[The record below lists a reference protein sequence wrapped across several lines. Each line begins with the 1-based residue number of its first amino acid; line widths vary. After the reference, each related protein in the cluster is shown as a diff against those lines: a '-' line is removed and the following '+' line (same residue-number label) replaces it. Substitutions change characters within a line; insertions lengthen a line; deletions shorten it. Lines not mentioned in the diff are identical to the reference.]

1 MTHSIDHLVAAAR
14 ASGIKL
20 WEENGSLRFRAPA
33 GAMTTELRDRIKAN
47 RKAII
52 DTLRAENAPVLRG
65 DPEHQYEPFS
75 LTDIQTAYL
84 LGRSSSFQGGGTACH
99 AYLEIDMGPID
110 AASLEN
116 AFDRLIERHGMLRTS
131 FHRSGYQQ
139 THPRH
144 EIRRRPITV
153 VDTAQLPRLRDRL
166 SHQILDADHPPLME
180 LAISRGERP
189 TDDRLHL
196 SIDFLVADWTSMT
209 LMIDQ
214 LVALHADPHADL
226 GPEGPSFRDYVVST
240 ELDEDSPRAAQDH
253 RFWADRLKN
262 IPRAPELPA
271 PTATGLDGP
280 VSFTRH
286 AHALDV
292 DATCRFMDLAR
303 SINVSPA
310 ALAMS
315 GYAKVLGE
323 WAQDPEFTLV
333 ATLLDRQALH
343 PHIDALVGDFTSTGL
358 VRVSRTDT
366 TDAERARTIS
376 QELADVLDHR
386 AYSGVAV
393 MRDLARLSGGT
404 QLTFPYV
411 FTAAIDTA
419 SGRRAG
425 QSLAWRITGGITQ
438 TPQVFIDC
446 QVSVLGGCL
455 CVNWDVR
462 DGTIEPS
469 VVDAMFRR
477 FTVWLTGE
485 AGETLSGSEAMH
497 GRALGMARAESP
509 SFVGGGGC
517 CLHGR
522 FFEVAGADPGRVA
535 VIDEQGEHGFGEVA
549 RRALAVAAVLR
560 GGGLRPGD
568 RVLVSCP
575 RGVGQVVAVL
585 GVLAAGGCYVP
596 VDVGHPR
603 ARRERIAGI
612 CGARV
617 VVDESWLARVPV
629 LEDPFGVEVS
639 LDSSL
644 DAYVVFT
651 SGTTGEPK
659 GVVMTHEGA
668 MNTIADVVAR
678 WAVTADDRALLV
690 SSLGFDLSV
699 FDLFGVLGRGGSLV
713 IPPAGRYADPVV
725 WADLV
730 ARYRV
735 SVWNS
740 APAQLS
746 MVLEAAPVGRLSSV
760 RLVLVSGDWV
770 PVDLGVRLWAHNPV
784 MRVVALGG
792 ATEAGIWS
800 NFHVLRAGDEV
811 GSSIPYGVAL
821 SGQCMD
827 VVDGSWRARPDLVA
841 GDIVISGGSLA
852 RCYESDPELTASK
865 FVVVEGVR
873 WYRTGDRGRWL
884 PSGEIEFLGRTDTQV
899 KVHGHRIELKEIE
912 HAISTHPEVMEVA
925 VVASEGRTRQM
936 YAAVVTRPGAR
947 LTVDELVGWQEQQI
961 PWPCTLL
968 SFFDELPLNR
978 NGKVDREAVLARLMA
993 EHPDGGPIAG
1003 SPLGPLEAAVAAY
1016 WYEYLSVPVRSAD
1029 DDFFLLG
1036 GDSLIAS
1043 RVIAAMR
1050 REGWTTSLAEVFTH
1064 PRLGDY
1070 AKTCVPPQGIRE
1082 DQASALAHDADHA
1095 YEPFGLTEV
1104 QRAYLVGRDPEL
1116 TLGGVDCIFYREYR
1130 VEEVDE
1136 QRLGRAI
1143 DTVVARH
1150 PMLRTVFEGTSQR
1163 VLAEV
1168 GPYRVVRSA
1177 GAEAERMRRELS
1189 GRAFEPDRWPLFDV
1203 RVLEFDGSPHICVT
1217 TDSIVMDAASVLIFQ
1232 REVDAAYAG
1241 HELEAPPEIDFR
1253 DYVVGYLEDEA
1264 LSGERRSAALT
1275 YWREHARELP
1285 PSPALPLARSPE
1297 ELGVPGI
1304 ERRTIQIDAGQWE
1317 LLRERCRREAVTPSV
1332 LVLASFC
1339 EAMRAFSGQSAVS
1352 VAVTVFDRP
1361 EVHPQIDRVLGD
1373 FTSLVVAAYRASG
1386 EQDWATRVKDVSHE
1400 LAHDLENFSVGMGAI
1415 GRLAQEAGATSAFP
1429 VVFTSALG
1437 IEQTF
1442 GGDRG
1447 LFRECTGG
1455 TSATPQVWLDHQISD
1470 DGQGGVRI
1478 NWDHVVG
1485 LFPEGL
1491 IESAMAHQKALLDF
1505 ASEQSWDTS
1514 PPAAITERERE
1525 TRRCFEEPAEAEPRL
1540 LHADLVALAR
1550 TVPDEPALVGP
1561 DGRILSRGALMDR
1574 ASRVCAVLSHE
1585 GVGAGEQVMIRLS
1598 DPVSRVAAIYGV
1610 LMAGGSYVP
1619 VGADHPRRRV
1629 DSIIAQTGLR
1639 TVIDDDWMLRLE
1651 GSAGPTATSWGPGPA
1666 RPEDPAYTIF
1676 TSGSTGE
1683 PKGVVLSHEAA
1694 AATIDAVHARW
1705 KPREGWRGLAVSAVD
1720 FDLSVFDLFGCLGSG
1735 GLLVLVGEQHRRD
1748 SQSWARLVR
1757 EHQVNYWNT
1766 VPTLL
1771 EMLLV
1776 SAGPGDLT
1784 SLRPVLVSG
1793 DRVPLDLDSRL
1804 IEASPRAMLVALG
1817 GATECAIWSNW
1828 FEPTGDES
1836 WRQQSPAW
1844 DSVPYGHPLPG
1855 QRFDVLTAEGEP
1867 CPDWVV
1873 GELTI
1878 SGCGVAEG
1886 YVGEDQGGF
1895 RVDSAGRRSYRTGD
1909 LGRFRPGGL
1918 LEILG
1923 RLDDQVKVRGHR
1935 IATGEVEAAAESLP
1949 GIERAVAGVI
1959 EGEDG
1964 AILAL
1969 ACVPTTAAL
1978 RGETGRVEVDP
1989 VHAEGSPSHF
1999 GLPARAIRV
2008 AAVLREVISR
2018 THRDDG
2024 TLRVLEFWEAW
2035 LAGQEIGRLL
2045 VEDIP
2050 VVELLADVLARRRP
2064 LADLGTERATD
2075 VMAQMNDQEESACA
2089 LEWMLR
2095 SARKIIDGSSAS
2107 YVGLWA
2113 STAVAHELAGR
2124 IGGIEADRDHLVP
2137 TGESEVWA
2145 GRGFDLVLA
2154 PFSMH
2159 TFARP
2164 ERAMRRA
2171 VRALRPGGHL
2181 VMTEIG
2187 RLAPEALL
2195 SAVLLEDGFGPD
2207 GSRASD
2213 PMRGHCHDLDEWAE
2227 LAVRFGLRP
2236 TAAISVEGS
2245 TVYGLVLQ
2253 RPGEDEELDGERLR
2267 AQLAERLAAPY
2278 VPRLCEIIDA
2288 VPMTRNGKVDRMTV
2302 MAALRVGG
2310 AGALG
2315 GGEAPGA
2322 GLESLV
2328 AECWQSLLGASGI
2341 SRTDSLFDHGGDS
2354 LSAARLVV
2362 ELERRTGVRLSL
2374 RRILESPTVQGIAES
2389 LAIAGADDNGEGFE
2403 EGEL

>member
-1 MTHSIDHLVAAAR
+1 M
-14 ASGIKL
+14 
-20 WEENGSLRFRAPA
+20 
-33 GAMTTELRDRIKAN
+33 
-47 RKAII
+47 
-52 DTLRAENAPVLRG
+52 
-65 DPEHQYEPFS
+65 
-75 LTDIQTAYL
+75 
-84 LGRSSSFQGGGTACH
+84 
-99 AYLEIDMGPID
+99 
-110 AASLEN
+110 
-116 AFDRLIERHGMLRTS
+116 
-131 FHRSGYQQ
+131 
-139 THPRH
+139 
-144 EIRRRPITV
+144 
-153 VDTAQLPRLRDRL
+153 
-166 SHQILDADHPPLME
+166 
-180 LAISRGERP
+180 
-189 TDDRLHL
+189 
-196 SIDFLVADWTSMT
+196 
-209 LMIDQ
+209 
-214 LVALHADPHADL
+214 
-226 GPEGPSFRDYVVST
+226 
-240 ELDEDSPRAAQDH
+240 
-253 RFWADRLKN
+253 
-262 IPRAPELPA
+262 
-271 PTATGLDGP
+271 
-280 VSFTRH
+280 
-286 AHALDV
+286 
-292 DATCRFMDLAR
+292 
-303 SINVSPA
+303 
-310 ALAMS
+310 
-315 GYAKVLGE
+315 
-323 WAQDPEFTLV
+323 
-333 ATLLDRQALH
+333 
-343 PHIDALVGDFTSTGL
+343 
-358 VRVSRTDT
+358 
-366 TDAERARTIS
+366 
-376 QELADVLDHR
+376 
-386 AYSGVAV
+386 
-393 MRDLARLSGGT
+393 
-404 QLTFPYV
+404 
-411 FTAAIDTA
+411 
-419 SGRRAG
+419 
-425 QSLAWRITGGITQ
+425 
-438 TPQVFIDC
+438 
-446 QVSVLGGCL
+446 
-455 CVNWDVR
+455 
-462 DGTIEPS
+462 
-469 VVDAMFRR
+469 
-477 FTVWLTGE
+477 
-485 AGETLSGSEAMH
+485 
-497 GRALGMARAESP
+497 
-509 SFVGGGGC
+509 
-517 CLHGR
+517 
-522 FFEVAGADPGRVA
+522 
-535 VIDEQGEHGFGEVA
+535 
-549 RRALAVAAVLR
+549 
-560 GGGLRPGD
+560 
-568 RVLVSCP
+568 
-575 RGVGQVVAVL
+575 
-585 GVLAAGGCYVP
+585 
-596 VDVGHPR
+596 
-603 ARRERIAGI
+603 
-612 CGARV
+612 
-617 VVDESWLARVPV
+617 
-629 LEDPFGVEVS
+629 
-639 LDSSL
+639 
-644 DAYVVFT
+644 
-651 SGTTGEPK
+651 
-659 GVVMTHEGA
+659 
-668 MNTIADVVAR
+668 
-678 WAVTADDRALLV
+678 
-690 SSLGFDLSV
+690 
-699 FDLFGVLGRGGSLV
+699 
-713 IPPAGRYADPVV
+713 
-725 WADLV
+725 
-730 ARYRV
+730 
-735 SVWNS
+735 
-740 APAQLS
+740 
-746 MVLEAAPVGRLSSV
+746 
-760 RLVLVSGDWV
+760 
-770 PVDLGVRLWAHNPV
+770 
-784 MRVVALGG
+784 
-792 ATEAGIWS
+792 
-800 NFHVLRAGDEV
+800 
-811 GSSIPYGVAL
+811 
-821 SGQCMD
+821 
-827 VVDGSWRARPDLVA
+827 
-841 GDIVISGGSLA
+841 
-852 RCYESDPELTASK
+852 
-865 FVVVEGVR
+865 
-873 WYRTGDRGRWL
+873 
-884 PSGEIEFLGRTDTQV
+884 
-899 KVHGHRIELKEIE
+899 ELKEIE

-993 EHPDGGPIAG
+993 EYPDGGPIAG

-1525 TRRCFEEPAEAEPRL
+1525 TRRCFEEPAETEPRL

-1619 VGADHPRRRV
+1619 VSADHPRRRV

-2213 PMRGHCHDLDEWAE
+2213 PMRGHCHDHDEWAE